1 MRTVQ
6 LTIEQINRII
16 KQNKWVLKN
25 VESLLKNNK
34 EALKLLGWSKNSI
47 DSICDYDDPELV
59 ALKRKLGVKVA
70 RVTGRW

>member
-6 LTIEQINRII
+6 LTIEQINRSIE
-16 KQNKWVLKN
+16 QNKWVLKN

-34 EALKLLGWSKNSI
+34 EALKLLWSKNSI
-47 DSICDYDDPELV
+47 DSLCDYDDPELV

>member
-6 LTIEQINRII
+6 LTIEQINRSIE
-16 KQNKWVLKN
+16 QNKWVLKN

-34 EALKLLGWSKNSI
+34 EALKLLWSKSSI
-47 DSICDYDDPELV
+47 DSLCDYDDPELV

>member
-6 LTIEQINRII
+6 LTIEQINEFIE
-16 KQNKWVLKN
+16 QNKWVLKN

-34 EALKLLGWSKNSI
+34 EGLKLLGWSKSSI
-47 DSICDYDDPELV
+47 DSLCDYDDPELV

>member
-16 KQNKWVLKN
+16 AQNKWVLKN

-34 EALKLLGWSKNSI
+34 EALKLLGWSKSSI

-59 ALKRKLGVKVA
+59 ELKRKLGVKVA

>member
-6 LTIEQINRII
+6 LTIEQINRDIE
-16 KQNKWVLKN
+16 QNKWILKT
-25 VESLLKNNK
+25 VEKMLKENK
-34 EALKLLGWSKNSI
+34 EALKLLGWSKSSI
-47 DSICDYDDPELV
+47 DSLRDYDDPELV

>member
-6 LTIEQINRII
+6 CTIEEIKRTI
-16 KQNKWVLKN
+16 KQNKWILKD

-34 EALKLLGWSKNSI
+34 EGLKLLGWSKSSI
-47 DSICDYDDPELV
+47 DKIDDCNDPELIE
-59 ALKRKLGVKVA
+59 LKRKLGVKVA

>member
-1 MRTVQ
+1 MRIVQ
-6 LTIEQINRII
+6 LSTKEIKRTIEQ
-16 KQNKWVLKN
+16 NKWILKD

-34 EALKLLGWSKNSI
+34 EGLKLLGWSKSSI
-47 DSICDYDDPELV
+47 DRIDDCDDPELI

>member
-6 LTIEQINRII
+6 LTIEEINRTIE
-16 KQNKWVLKN
+16 QNKWVLKN

-34 EALKLLGWSKNSI
+34 KGLKLLGWSKSSI
-47 DSICDYDDPELV
+47 DNIDDCNDPELIV
-59 ALKRKLGVKVA
+59 LKRKLGVKVA

>member
-16 KQNKWVLKN
+16 EQNKWVLKN

-34 EALKLLGWSKNSI
+34 EALKLLGWSKSSI

-59 ALKRKLGVKVA
+59 VLKRNLGVKVA